1 MSPDRWNDD
10 RLDDLAER
18 VRDLNAAM
26 RDTMTRLESKIDFL
40 AMRGQWTP
48 AVKAAVI
55 GPAFASVIAALAL
68 VMTKT

>member
-10 RLDDLAER
+10 RLDDLADR
-18 VRDLNAAM
+18 VKDLSADM
-26 RDTMTRLESKIDFL
+26 RGTMTRLEAKIDQL

-55 GPAFASVIAALAL
+55 GPAFASIVAAVAL
-68 VMTKT
+68 VVSKT

>member
-1 MSPDRWNDD
+1 M
-10 RLDDLAER
+10 
-18 VRDLNAAM
+18 RDLNAAM

-48 AVKAAVI
+48 AVKAAVV
-55 GPAFASVIAALAL
+55 GPAIASVIAALAL